1 MRRGDRRAARV
12 HGAASRPVSVDAL
25 RRGGARRAAAG
36 VGGRTTG
43 GAAAAGGRSGCRAV
57 ILPPGGLLRLRDGRP
72 SVIAA
77 GRAVREGAAGVCRR
91 SVRAGTDG
99 SGDRSVRAGPEG
111 CCAVLRATKKPT
123 SGNEGRLFCR
133 SGGVCPVRWRAVA
146 SVGGR
151 CRCTCRVG
159 RSAVR
164 EGVDR
169 RRRPGPER
177 ALSGAGQRG
186 YVLSVRRGGGT
197 GRQSSK
203 ETAPAS
209 SAVKGTV

>member
-1 MRRGDRRAARV
+1 MPGGDFAAGRAV
-12 HGAASRPVSVDAL
+12 
-25 RRGGARRAAAG
+25 AAAG
-36 VGGRTTG
+36 RTAVCYCGRAVRAGAGRLRRPCGWAAGRCERGLSGGRFV
-43 GAAAAGGRSGCRAV
+43 RSRRCM
-57 ILPPGGLLRLRDGRP
+57 PP
-72 SVIAA
+72 VYAA
-77 GRAVREGAAGVCRR
+77 GRAVR
-91 SVRAGTDG
+91 
-99 SGDRSVRAGPEG
+99 GPEG

-164 EGVDR
+164 GGVDR

>member
-12 HGAASRPVSVDAL
+12 HGAAPRPVSVDAV

-36 VGGRTTG
+36 VGGRATG
-43 GAAAAGGRSGCRAV
+43 GAAAAGGRGGCRAV
-57 ILPPGGLLRLRDGRP
+57 ISPGGLLRLRDGRP

-123 SGNEGRLFCR
+123 SGNEGRLFV
-133 SGGVCPVRWRAVA
+133 GAGVCVPFG
-146 SVGGR
+146 GGR
-151 CRCTCRVG
+151 SP
-159 RSAVR
+159 RSAAAAGAPVVS
-164 EGVDR
+164 VDR
-169 RRRPGPER
+169 RCEGVSIVEGGR
-177 ALSGAGQRG
+177 
-186 YVLSVRRGGGT
+186 VR
-197 GRQSSK
+197 S
-203 ETAPAS
+203 EP
-209 SAVKGTV
+209 